1 MGAEFRL
8 GGAGVDTAVDPY
20 TRVRAT
26 PARYDD
32 ATKLG
37 TEPTTMLMM
46 NRNPATAALRNAR
59 LATLLFM
66 AALLATALML
76 LAACA
81 PPTTAAGPFD
91 IVITNGRIVDGSGN
105 AWYRADVGVRGGT
118 IVEIGDLSGRESTRT
133 IDAAGRV
140 VAPGFIDMMG
150 GRTFSLLEDRD
161 AAESKLRQGITTM
174 LAGEGSSPAPQN
186 ATTIEDIDQAK
197 RLGLTWTTYAEYDRL
212 LEDKGLRLNV
222 IHNVGAAQVRR
233 IVLGDEDVAP
243 SAEQL
248 DQMKGLVAAAMR
260 DGAVGLSTALIYPP
274 GTYAKTGEI
283 VALAEAAAAHGGVYF
298 THMRNESGKVLD
310 AIREAIEVGE
320 SAGIPVHIYHL
331 KAAGEENW
339 PLMAEAIALIES
351 ARARGLDV
359 TADIYPYIRNGIGL
373 GSFVHPRHYAEG
385 SEAFLATL
393 SDAEVRQALRREV
406 ETTSDWENWYRHVG
420 QDWNNVLIA
429 RVADDTD
436 KSYEGKSLPEIAQLR
451 NSDDWTTFF
460 DLVAAGG
467 VSVNPKSMNEEQ
479 KHQALRAEFVSIC
492 TDAWPMNAA
501 TATSAHPRAFGAF
514 PRVLAKYVR
523 EAKVI
528 TLENAVRRMTS
539 LAANRLR
546 LYDRGR
552 IAPGM
557 QADLL
562 VFDPGAI
569 QDQASFQKP
578 VAYATGL
585 DYVMVNGRLV
595 IDGGESTDAAPGRVL
610 KPLTRRD

>member
-1 MGAEFRL
+1 
-8 GGAGVDTAVDPY
+8 
-20 TRVRAT
+20 
-26 PARYDD
+26 
-32 ATKLG
+32 
-37 TEPTTMLMM
+37 MLMT
-46 NRNPATAALRNAR
+46 NRTPVSAR
-59 LATLLFM
+59 LAR
-66 AALLATALML
+66 ALLTAGAILFS
-76 LAACA
+76 ACA
-81 PPTTAAGPFD
+81 PPTAAEGPLD
-91 IVITNGRIVDGSGN
+91 VLIANGRVVDGSGN
-105 AWYRADVGVRGGT
+105 PWYRGDVGVRDGA
-118 IVEIGDLSGRESTRT
+118 IAEIGNLSGREAVRT
-133 IDAAGRV
+133 VDAGGRV

-150 GRTFSLLEDRD
+150 GRTFPMLEDRD

-174 LAGEGSSPAPQN
+174 LAGEGSSAAPQDEHTIKDIEQ
-186 ATTIEDIDQAK
+186 AT
-197 RLGLTWTTYAEYDRL
+197 RLGLSWTTYAEYHRL
-212 LEDKGLRLNV
+212 LAEKGLRVNV
-222 IHNVGAAQVRR
+222 VHNVGAAQVRR
-233 IVLGDEDVAP
+233 IVLGDEDVQP

-248 DQMKGLVAAAMR
+248 DRMKSLVAQAMR

-274 GTYAKTGEI
+274 GTYAETSEI
-283 VALAEAAAAHGGVYF
+283 VELAKAAAEHGGAYF

-320 SAGIPVHIYHL
+320 KAGLPVHIYHL

-339 PLMAEAIALIES
+339 PLMAEALALIES

-373 GSFVHPRHYAEG
+373 GSFLHPRHYAEG
-385 SEAFLATL
+385 SKKFLATL
-393 SDAEVRQALRREV
+393 SDPEVRQALRREV

-420 QDWNNVLIA
+420 QDWNNVLVA
-429 RVADDTD
+429 RVPDDMD
-436 KSYEGKSLPEIAQLR
+436 KSYEGKSLPEIARLR
-451 NSDDWTTFF
+451 NADEWTTFF
-460 DLVAAGG
+460 DLVQGG
-467 VSVNPKSMNEEQ
+467 IVSVNPKSMNEEQ

-492 TDAWPMNAA
+492 TDSWPMNAE

-514 PRVLAKYVR
+514 ARVLAKYVR
-523 EAKVI
+523 EEKVI

-557 QADLL
+557 QADLV
-562 VFDPGAI
+562 VFDPEAI

-595 IDGGESTDAAPGRVL
+595 IDDGESTDAVPGRVL
-610 KPLTRRD
+610 RPLTEYGVNCHAGPSFQKSASL

>member
-1 MGAEFRL
+1 
-8 GGAGVDTAVDPY
+8 
-20 TRVRAT
+20 
-26 PARYDD
+26 
-32 ATKLG
+32 
-37 TEPTTMLMM
+37 MLMI
-46 NRNPATAALRNAR
+46 NRNPAAPLANSRLVTLL
-59 LATLLFM
+59 LATLLLT
-66 AALLATALML
+66 AALML
-76 LAACA
+76 FSACA
-81 PPTTAAGPFD
+81 PAAPTTGSFD

-140 VAPGFIDMMG
+140 VTPGFIDMMG
-150 GRTFSLLEDRD
+150 GRTFPLLEDRD

-186 ATTIEDIDQAK
+186 AHTIKDIDQAES
-197 RLGLTWTTYAEYDRL
+197 LGLTWTTYAEYDRL

-248 DQMKGLVAAAMR
+248 DQMKGLVADAMR

-274 GTYAKTGEI
+274 GTYAETSEI
-283 VALAEAAAAHGGVYF
+283 VALAEAAAEHGGVYF

-320 SAGIPVHIYHL
+320 SACIPVHIYHL

-339 PLMAEAIALIES
+339 PLMAAAIRLIES
-351 ARARGLDV
+351 ARTRGLDV

-393 SDAEVRQALRREV
+393 SDAAVRRALRREV

-420 QDWNNVLIA
+420 QDWNNVLVA
-429 RVADDTD
+429 RVSDDID
-436 KSYEGKSLPEIAQLR
+436 KGYEGKSLPEIARLR
-451 NSDDWTTFF
+451 NSDNWTTFF

-467 VSVNPKSMNEEQ
+467 MSVNPKSMNEEQ

-562 VFDPGAI
+562 VFDPEAI

-610 KPLTRRD
+610 KPLRRE